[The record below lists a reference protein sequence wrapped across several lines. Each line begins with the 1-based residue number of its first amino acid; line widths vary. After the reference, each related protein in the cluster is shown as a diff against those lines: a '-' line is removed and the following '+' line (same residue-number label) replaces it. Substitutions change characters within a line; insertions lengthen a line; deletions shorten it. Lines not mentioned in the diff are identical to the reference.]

1 MHFKI
6 KAYFN
11 FFCSSTNQ
19 HGVHSPF
26 VYNLVSKCFYNKK
39 QTPAYATIKSILKKS
54 KTPTTITYKVAKLLN
69 RTLSYFE
76 SKRVLVLANSADS
89 ISQILSTNNEILID
103 TTLSPNSN
111 EYDMIYLDIDYFESL
126 SDLTSLHSKT
136 HNDSIV
142 IINSIHN
149 SRTSSIIWEKIKKD
163 PYITVT
169 IDTFFLGFV
178 FIRKEQA
185 KEDFI
190 IRT

>member
-6 KAYFN
+6 KEYFK
-11 FFCSSTNQ
+11 FLYSSTNQ

-26 VYNLVSKCFYNKK
+26 VYNLVTKCFYNKK
-39 QTPAYATIKSILKKS
+39 QTPAYTSIKSILKRS
-54 KTPTTITYKVAKLLN
+54 KASVTITYKVAKLLN

-76 SKRVLVLANSADS
+76 SKRALILANSADS
-89 ISQILSTNNEILID
+89 ISQILSTNNDVLID
-103 TTLSPNSN
+103 TTVSPNSN
-111 EYDMIYLDIDYFESL
+111 EYDMIYMDIDYFESL
-126 SDLTSLHSKT
+126 SDLTSLYSKT
-136 HNDSIV
+136 NNNSVI

-149 SRTSSIIWEKIKKD
+149 SKTSSMVWKKIKKD
-163 PYITVT
+163 SHVTVT